1 MNPKELSESILVEL
15 DTEEKREPRSD
26 MDRKASGKL
35 RDSYMGR
42 IPDEDRAISV
52 KFAWHELWSK
62 VINYLSKE
70 ELMTLGEA
78 LVVG

>member
-1 MNPKELSESILVEL
+1 MDPKELSESILTRPDPDEI
-15 DTEEKREPRSD
+15 EEARSG

-52 KFAWHELWSK
+52 KFAWH
-62 VINYLSKE
+62 
-70 ELMTLGEA
+70 
-78 LVVG
+78 